1 MANQPELENLLSAV
15 TDALLEDERA
25 DMDKIVRRY
34 DVPRTEVDDFVR
46 IIQRLHVTLVGAR
59 PSRQF
64 VRRLRMDL
72 VGSRQPNPIVS
83 QVRRLPVRVQIAA
96 GIALVLGFIFIN
108 RRRLVDASRR
118 EAHEVE
124 EVPALQQ

>member
-15 TDALLEDERA
+15 TDALMEDERA
-25 DMDKIVRRY
+25 NLDKIVRRY
-34 DVPRTEVDDFVR
+34 DVPQTEVDDFVR
-46 IIQRLHVTLVGAR
+46 IIRRMHLTLVGAR

-64 VRRLRMDL
+64 VRRLRMEL

-83 QVRRLPVRVQIAA
+83 QVHRLPIRVRIAA

-118 EAHEVE
+118 EAHDVE